1 MLMNNADKLH
11 HVDEVIYYYI
21 NQPVKIIKRYDQ
33 VHMVKVRYEETK
45 NEIIVDLGAITSKH
59 SREMSISIKRLWRD
73 GK

>member
-1 MLMNNADKLH
+1 MNNVDKLH

-45 NEIIVDLGAITSKH
+45 NEIIVDLGAITSKP
-59 SREMSISIKRLWRD
+59 SREMSISINRLWRK
-73 GK
+73 GI

>member
-1 MLMNNADKLH
+1 MLMNDIGKIH

-45 NEIIVDLGAITSKH
+45 KEIIVDLGAITLKP
-59 SREMSISIKRLWRD
+59 SREMSISIKRLWRN